1 MSVDLRQAFR
11 VLDTDNVGYIT
22 VPKMRELL
30 TTRGVTPFREKEV
43 DGECTAKEPPPPLC
57 RVGTSLS
64 LVSIVLSILK

>member
-1 MSVDLRQAFR
+1 

-43 DGECTAKEPPPPLC
+43 DGECVGKKSPPPSC
-57 RVGTSLS
+57 RFGASLP
-64 LVSIVLSILK
+64 LVSIVLASV